1 MFREYVS
8 NIAAGTGTNYI
19 IETGEVKT
27 YRVRAYM
34 KPLLAGDFNWA
45 FSYVNAVNSTFAK
58 GDVAWCNK
66 EGGNFRINYAFIAD
80 GGEIGGLDVTPTEDF
95 VRIPVTF
102 GGEASRDVTPGEVF
116 RSDPVRIALPENHY
130 LLFEWE
136 LTGDGIP
143 GTPDSQSAA
152 FIEKDGVW
160 KPANTAPLPALF
172 GCDRPFKKRV
182 AFLGDSITQG
192 CQTCPNAYEMWAGRI
207 AAMLQPEYA
216 VWNLG
221 LGYARASDAAT
232 DGCWLTKAKQADV
245 VIVTLG
251 VNDIFPRCAGKRARL
266 HRGRDYC
273 LPRAHHHAAAGGRCD
288 GDPLD
293 RAAVQL
299 PAGSLS
305 RMARGES
312 GDSRDCR
319 DARLPR
325 IRHRVGAG
333 RIGEPRQQVHPWC
346 PSGRRGRT
354 DRGGEVLS
362 YFPYRRGM
370 DNIGGLH
377 GKLSRLYA
385 EIDLQSA

>member
-102 GGEASRDVTPGEVF
+102 GGEASRDVMPGEVF

-182 AFLGDSITQG
+182 AFIGDSITQG
-192 CQTCPNAYEMWAGRI
+192 CQTRPNAYEMWAGRI

-232 DGCWLTKAKQADV
+232 DGCWLAKAKQADV
-245 VIVTLG
+245 VIMTLG
-251 VNDIFPRCAGKRARL
+251 VNDIFHGALGSERGSTAGEIIASLERIITLLQEAGVTVILSTVPPFSFPQDRYLEWRAVNLAIPAIAAMHGCRVYDIESAL
-266 HRGRDYC
+266 DESASLGNKFTHG
-273 LPRAHHHAAAGGRCD
+273 AHPDGEGGRI
-288 GDPLD
+288 
-293 RAAVQL
+293 AAEKFYHTFHTD
-299 PAGSLS
+299 AGWT
-305 RMARGES
+305 
-312 GDSRDCR
+312 
-319 DARLPR
+319 
-325 IRHRVGAG
+325 I
-333 RIGEPRQQVHPWC
+333 
-346 PSGRRGRT
+346 
-354 DRGGEVLS
+354 
-362 YFPYRRGM
+362 
-370 DNIGGLH
+370 
-377 GKLSRLYA
+377 
-385 EIDLQSA
+385 